1 MNMSKPLRIS
11 IAGTGRVAQALGR
24 AWQIGGVEIVEVWGR
39 SQDRAQ
45 ELGRKL
51 NAIVVNDL
59 GTLSTDID
67 AVAVLVSD
75 DAINQVAQ
83 ILPNIVKRF
92 HASGV
97 TDRDVL
103 GGENGVV
110 WPIKSFSKDAHEE
123 DLTDVPFAVEA
134 GTKEFESI
142 LYRLVTESGGT
153 PFEATSQTRAKIHL
167 AAVFTHNFSNHCLAL
182 SQQILDE
189 EGLPKDLMRP
199 LAEGL
204 MEGAKSGTSFS
215 LQTGVALR
223 KDLGSQMKHLEL
235 LKGFSN
241 NKELTEFYKFVSKHI
256 ADSHEL

>member
-1 MNMSKPLRIS
+1 MSKPLRLS
-11 IAGTGRVAQALGR
+11 IAGIGKVAQALGL
-24 AWQIGGVEIVEVWGR
+24 AWQKGGVEIVEVWGR

-51 NAIVVNDL
+51 NAVVVNDL

-75 DAINQVAQ
+75 DAIREVAQ
-83 ILPNIVKRF
+83 SLPNNVKRF
-92 HASGV
+92 HASGA

-110 WPIKSFSKDAHEE
+110 WPIKSFSTKPHEE
-123 DLTDVPFAVEA
+123 DLTEVPFAVEA
-134 GTKEFESI
+134 GSKEFQSM
-142 LYRLVTESGGT
+142 LLRLVRESGGK
-153 PFEATSQTRAKIHL
+153 PFNAPSQTRAKIHL

-189 EGLPKDLMRP
+189 EGLPKELMRP

-204 MEGAKSGTSFS
+204 IEGAKSGDSFS

-223 KDLGSQMKHLEL
+223 KDLGSQKKHLEL
-235 LKGFSN
+235 LKEFSN
-241 NKELTEFYKFVSKHI
+241 NKKLTEFYKFVSKHI

>member
-1 MNMSKPLRIS
+1 MNMSKPIRMS
-11 IAGTGRVAQALGR
+11 IAGTGKVAQALGM
-24 AWQIGGVEIVEVWGR
+24 AWQKGGVEIVEVWGR
-39 SQDRAQ
+39 SQERAQ
-45 ELGRKL
+45 ELGRQL
-51 NAIVVNDL
+51 NAVVVNDL

-75 DAINQVAQ
+75 DAIREVAQ
-83 ILPNIVKRF
+83 SLPNNVKRF
-92 HASGV
+92 HASGA
-97 TDRDVL
+97 TERDVL

-110 WPIKSFSKDAHEE
+110 WPIKSFNTKTHEE
-123 DLTDVPFAVEA
+123 DLTAVPFAVEA
-134 GTKEFESI
+134 GSKEFQSM
-142 LYRLVTESGGT
+142 LHRLVRECGGK
-153 PFEATSQTRAKIHL
+153 PFDASSQTRAKIHL

-204 MEGAKSGTSFS
+204 MEGAKSGESFS

-223 KDLGSQMKHLEL
+223 KDLGSQKKHLEL

-241 NKELTEFYKFVSKHI
+241 NQELTKFYKFVSKHI
-256 ADSHEL
+256 VDSHEL

>member
-1 MNMSKPLRIS
+1 MNRSKPLRMS
-11 IAGTGRVAQALGR
+11 IVGTGKVAQALGR
-24 AWQIGGVEIVEVWGR
+24 AWQKGGVEIVEVWGR
-39 SQDRAQ
+39 SQGRAQ

-51 NAIVVNDL
+51 NAVVVNDIA
-59 GTLSTDID
+59 TLSTDID

-75 DAINQVAQ
+75 DAIREVAHS
-83 ILPNIVKRF
+83 LPHNVKRF

-97 TDRDVL
+97 TDKDVL

-110 WPIKSFSKDAHEE
+110 WPIKSFSTDTHEE
-123 DLTDVPFAVEA
+123 DLTEVPFAVEA
-134 GTKEFESI
+134 GSKEFQAM
-142 LYRLVTESGGT
+142 LHRLVRESGGK
-153 PFEATSQTRAKIHL
+153 PFEASSQIRAKIHL

-204 MEGAKSGTSFS
+204 MEGAKKGNSFS

-235 LKGFSN
+235 LKEFSN
-241 NKELTEFYKFVSKHI
+241 NKALTEFYKFVSKHI